1 MSASATLTRDE
12 YHLRIRQNV
21 DALNARMSLP
31 AYFTSTNKRDR
42 VLFYFMGRAAE
53 IGEASFRI
61 ADLQTPLFVL
71 ARVLCE
77 DFFTMYW
84 VSLSEKNADE
94 YQKAAISEMAK
105 IIQKNLTN
113 KRARIRH
120 ISSKKDVTAEFL
132 PKLSLRIIKKKT
144 IKEIAA
150 ASGLSKVYDIVYRYD
165 SLEVHGNTFE
175 VSEMKPQMDGIA
187 VAASAVNALL
197 RAILLVVDNKDRP
210 LVADEILAA
219 LNMVHG
225 DFTTPADAGTGHNAS
240 TALRAKTKSA
250 TQAS

>member
-1 MSASATLTRDE
+1 
-12 YHLRIRQNV
+12 V
-21 DALNARMSLP
+21 DALKARMRLP
-31 AYFTSTNKRDR
+31 AYFTSTNKRDK
-42 VLFYFMGRAAE
+42 VLFYFTGRAAQ

-61 ADLQTPLFVL
+61 SDLQMPLFVL

-105 IIQKNLTN
+105 IIQKNVTN

-120 ISSKKDVTAEFL
+120 ISSKKDVSAEFL
-132 PKLSLRIIKKKT
+132 PELSRRIIKKKT
-144 IKEIAA
+144 IQEIAA
-150 ASGLSKVYDIVYRYD
+150 ASGLTKVYDIVYRYD

-175 VSEMKPQMDGIA
+175 VSDMKPQMDGIA

-197 RAILLVVDNKDRP
+197 RAILLVVDNRDRP
-210 LVADEILAA
+210 LTADEILAA

-225 DFTTPADAGTGHNAS
+225 DFTAPADAATGHSAC
-240 TALRAKTKSA
+240 TAPRSKAKSA
-250 TQAS
+250 SRAS

>member
-1 MSASATLTRDE
+1 
-12 YHLRIRQNV
+12 
-21 DALNARMSLP
+21 MSLP
-31 AYFTSTNKRDR
+31 AYFTSTNKRDK

-61 ADLQTPLFVL
+61 SDLQMPLFVL

-94 YQKAAISEMAK
+94 YQKAALSEMAK
-105 IIQKNLTN
+105 IIHKNLTN

-132 PKLSLRIIKKKT
+132 PKLGRRIIKKKT
-144 IKEIAA
+144 IQQIAA

-175 VSEMKPQMDGIA
+175 VSEMTPQMDGIA

-197 RAILLVVDNKDRP
+197 RAILLVVDNKDCP
-210 LVADEILAA
+210 LTADEILAT

-225 DFTTPADAGTGHNAS
+225 DFTTSADAVAGQSAS
-240 TALRAKTKSA
+240 KVLRAKA
-250 TQAS
+250 AAQAS